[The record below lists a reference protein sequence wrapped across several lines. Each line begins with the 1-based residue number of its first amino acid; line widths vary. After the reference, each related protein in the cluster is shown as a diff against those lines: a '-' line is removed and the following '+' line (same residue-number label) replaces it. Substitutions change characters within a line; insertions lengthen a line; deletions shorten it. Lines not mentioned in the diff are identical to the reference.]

1 MAIYHCTAK
10 AVSRSTGR
18 SAPGAAA
25 YRAGDVLTDERTGE
39 VFDYTRKAG
48 VLSADIV
55 LPESAPEWARDR
67 NKLWN
72 AAEAAERRKDA
83 CVAREYEVAL
93 PYELTHEQ
101 RRELALSFAKEL
113 AERHGV
119 AVDVCLHE
127 PGRDGDEKNFHAHIL
142 TTTRVM
148 GPDGL
153 AGKAEIE
160 KAGRNRT
167 ADLKETRAL
176 WAQLCNEALERAGH
190 SVRVDHRSYAAQ
202 QIDLTP
208 TKHIGV
214 SAVAMDRKGLNPERA
229 EIHAETRAENAARIE
244 ENPAL
249 ILDKITRTQAV
260 FDRRDIARELHRY
273 IDDPQQFQGLMLRLE
288 NSPELVQLAPEQ
300 REGRQTIPA
309 RLTTREM
316 IEAERAMITSAEALA
331 GTKGHGVNVA
341 RLGRIIGRYET
352 LSDEQRAAV
361 EAVTGDSGLS
371 VVVGDAGTGKSFAMR
386 VAKEAWEAEGYR
398 VRGCALAGKA
408 ADELQAGSGIE
419 SRTIHSLEAS
429 WNRGRDMLTE
439 RDVLVIDEAGM
450 VGSRQLGRVLTAAEK
465 AGAKVVMLGDDK
477 QLAAIEAGAGFRV
490 ISEHIGAA
498 ELTEIRRQREG
509 WAREASKEFARGDVR
524 AALDAYNE
532 RGHVRIVEDREAAR
546 KAIVADWLADRQ
558 RDGTSAIMAHANRD
572 VLAMNA
578 EVREARKMAGEL
590 GAGVEIETARG
601 RREFADGDRLVFLRN
616 DSELGVKNGT
626 LGTVERVAG
635 DRLAVRLDDGREVAF
650 SAEQYAHVDHGYAL
664 TIHKEQ
670 GVTVDRAYV
679 LATGGMDRSLAYV
692 GMTRH
697 REAATLYAGADDF
710 TDRRVGRLVEHGAAP
725 YENNP
730 ENSESYFVTL
740 ETDSG
745 KRHTI
750 WGVDL
755 ARAVAESGAE
765 LGDRIGLEHVGS
777 ETVRLPD
784 GTTAERNSWRVRDG
798 AELAYEKLAGQ
809 LARERPKEST
819 LDFAETAY
827 QFAEARGFDGEGV
840 VRRWIERGREKLTE
854 LGERAEKAITRVLER
869 AGIRRDVP
877 AIGSATAEQ
886 IEALRDGPQRP
897 QERPQGFVPTDRHRD
912 MAELV
917 GGPETGAQPP
927 QQPTG
932 RQGQVLDRLRAEL
945 TEAQKSG
952 DELRAKMAAG
962 RLDKAERLA
971 AAGERLDLHSEA
983 IRRAGFDALRGDQ
996 QAAPVAPAERQ
1007 QPAGYLDKLR
1017 DELAAAQQA
1026 SDEAGAVAAA
1036 GKVQKAEEL
1045 DRAGKPLTHHVSEI
1059 EKAGT
1064 AALREW
1070 AAKQRSNAAPAAT
1083 MTQEEAAALERIRNA
1098 RNREKQ
1104 RDRDRGQELD

>member
-1 MAIYHCTAK
+1 
-10 AVSRSTGR
+10 
-18 SAPGAAA
+18 
-25 YRAGDVLTDERTGE
+25 
-39 VFDYTRKAG
+39 
-48 VLSADIV
+48 
-55 LPESAPEWARDR
+55 
-67 NKLWN
+67 
-72 AAEAAERRKDA
+72 
-83 CVAREYEVAL
+83 
-93 PYELTHEQ
+93 
-101 RRELALSFAKEL
+101 
-113 AERHGV
+113 
-119 AVDVCLHE
+119 
-127 PGRDGDEKNFHAHIL
+127 
-142 TTTRVM
+142 
-148 GPDGL
+148 
-153 AGKAEIE
+153 
-160 KAGRNRT
+160 
-167 ADLKETRAL
+167 
-176 WAQLCNEALERAGH
+176 
-190 SVRVDHRSYAAQ
+190 
-202 QIDLTP
+202 
-208 TKHIGV
+208 
-214 SAVAMDRKGLNPERA
+214 
-229 EIHAETRAENAARIE
+229 
-244 ENPAL
+244 
-249 ILDKITRTQAV
+249 
-260 FDRRDIARELHRY
+260 
-273 IDDPQQFQGLMLRLE
+273 
-288 NSPELVQLAPEQ
+288 
-300 REGRQTIPA
+300 
-309 RLTTREM
+309 
-316 IEAERAMITSAEALA
+316 
-331 GTKGHGVNVA
+331 
-341 RLGRIIGRYET
+341 
-352 LSDEQRAAV
+352 
-361 EAVTGDSGLS
+361 
-371 VVVGDAGTGKSFAMR
+371 
-386 VAKEAWEAEGYR
+386 
-398 VRGCALAGKA
+398 
-408 ADELQAGSGIE
+408 
-419 SRTIHSLEAS
+419 
-429 WNRGRDMLTE
+429 
-439 RDVLVIDEAGM
+439 
-450 VGSRQLGRVLTAAEK
+450 
-465 AGAKVVMLGDDK
+465 
-477 QLAAIEAGAGFRV
+477 
-490 ISEHIGAA
+490 
-498 ELTEIRRQREG
+498 
-509 WAREASKEFARGDVR
+509 
-524 AALDAYNE
+524 
-532 RGHVRIVEDREAAR
+532 
-546 KAIVADWLADRQ
+546 
-558 RDGTSAIMAHANRD
+558 
-572 VLAMNA
+572 
-578 EVREARKMAGEL
+578 
-590 GAGVEIETARG
+590 
-601 RREFADGDRLVFLRN
+601 
-616 DSELGVKNGT
+616 
-626 LGTVERVAG
+626 
-635 DRLAVRLDDGREVAF
+635 
-650 SAEQYAHVDHGYAL
+650 
-664 TIHKEQ
+664 
-670 GVTVDRAYV
+670 
-679 LATGGMDRSLAYV
+679 MDRSLAYV

-877 AIGSATAEQ
+877 AIGSATVEQ

-945 TEAQKSG
+945 AEAQKSG

-1026 SDEAGAVAAA
+1026 GDEAGAVAAA
-1036 GKVQKAEEL
+1036 GRLDKAEEL